1 MKLLVRHVKLL
12 FLLLCRVLTLAA
24 SSEEEKDK
32 WLEDLTV
39 AIDNSKMLTNDEIS
53 YLSLKSCSEF
63 CSHSYISLPS

>member
-1 MKLLVRHVKLL
+1 MFV
-12 FLLLCRVLTLAA
+12 LLCRVLTLAA

-39 AIDNSKMLTNDEIS
+39 AIDNSKMLTTDEIS

-63 CSHSYISLPS
+63 SLQYLFKFTTIESNQKNTF